1 MWEVW
6 PWRNLSVGAMMGR
19 FRSRGAGMGVAERE
33 NGFEEGVGG
42 LMESVERVEVV
53 VRAEEVEVVLSDE
66 D

>member
-1 MWEVW
+1 
-6 PWRNLSVGAMMGR
+6 MGR